1 MCIDLP
7 LSKTLS
13 EAGGTLSCGRLMVSK
28 SAECKETRPQEGSKP
43 MCKVDKVKV
52 FRVNKVF

>member
-1 MCIDLP
+1 MCIVLP

-13 EAGGTLSCGRLMVSK
+13 EVGGTLSCGRLMVSK
-28 SAECKETRPQEGSKP
+28 SAVCKETRPQEGSKP
-43 MCKVDKVKV
+43 MCKVDNVKV